1 MTPATIIERAAAD
14 GVRLTLTAPGKLKA
28 IGDKQAVIRW
38 LPILTEHKAELLA
51 SLSAPH
57 TAQAIEQ
64 SVAEFF
70 EERAAIAEY
79 DGGLSREEA
88 EARAREAT
96 ERHRLACWERHQRN
110 AELILSL
117 PYLGGTKEGYR
128 ALWTGLRGAVWRQ
141 DRSNDGEGNGRMDT
155 FPQWIDCMSLRP
167 PFITFKVT
175 LRNP

>member
-79 DGGLSREEA
+79 DGGLTREEA
-88 EARAREAT
+88 EKEARDAT

-117 PYLGGTKEGYR
+117 PTWAARKKAIERYGREAVAQYGDKAGATMAKEMTAWIR
-128 ALWTGLRGAVWRQ
+128 FRSGLTA
-141 DRSNDGEGNGRMDT
+141 
-155 FPQWIDCMSLRP
+155 
-167 PFITFKVT
+167 
-175 LRNP
+175 